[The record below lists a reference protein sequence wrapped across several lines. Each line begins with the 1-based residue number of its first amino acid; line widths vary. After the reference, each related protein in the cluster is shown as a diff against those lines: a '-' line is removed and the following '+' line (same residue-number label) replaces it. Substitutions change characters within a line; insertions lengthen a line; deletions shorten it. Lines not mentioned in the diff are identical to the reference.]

1 MRRTYCNRAVLLIGL
16 AILALGGRVQAV
28 IVYEVTSPYH
38 HIRVIDQQGLRTLS
52 FDNSMETRMSL
63 VNHLQGHFQYTE
75 FFHLPWLWQPEMT
88 NVLMIGLGGGSTQRA
103 YQYFYPQVMV
113 DTVEMD
119 PIVVEVAKEYFQ
131 VRESPTLQI
140 HVLDGRVFLRR
151 ADTHYDAIIM
161 DAYVAHRYGSFIPYH
176 LATREFF
183 QLASDKLTT
192 DGVLAYNVI
201 GTLNGPRGDILGAI
215 FKTMKT
221 VFPQVYLFP
230 ATDSLNVVVI
240 GTKSSTAS
248 TLPALQQKAAELIK
262 KGRIKLPTFRTRLAA
277 FRSAAPPASSQSPV
291 LTDDFAP
298 IDGLLNVTK

>member
-1 MRRTYCNRAVLLIGL
+1 MRRTNHYTAWLLIGFI
-16 AILALGGRVQAV
+16 ILALGRPVQAV

-63 VNHLQGHFQYTE
+63 VNPLQGHFQYTE
-75 FFHLPWLWQPEMT
+75 FFHLPWLWNPEMT

-103 YQYFYPQVMV
+103 YQYFYPKMMV

-119 PIVVEVAKEYFQ
+119 PIVVEVAKTYFQ
-131 VRESPTLQI
+131 VRESPTLRI
-140 HVLDGRVFLRR
+140 HVLDGRIFLRR

-183 QLASDKLTT
+183 QLASDKLTA

-201 GTLNGPRGDILGAI
+201 GTLNG
-215 FKTMKT
+215 
-221 VFPQVYLFP
+221 
-230 ATDSLNVVVI
+230 
-240 GTKSSTAS
+240 
-248 TLPALQQKAAELIK
+248 
-262 KGRIKLPTFRTRLAA
+262 RTRGHSRRHL
-277 FRSAAPPASSQSPV
+277 QN
-291 LTDDFAP
+291 DD
-298 IDGLLNVTK
+298 N

>member
-1 MRRTYCNRAVLLIGL
+1 MRRTGHHTALLLIGL
-16 AILALGGRVQAV
+16 AILAQGRPAQAV

-52 FDNSMETRMSL
+52 FDNSTETRMSL
-63 VNHLQGHFQYTE
+63 LNPLQGHFEYTE
-75 FFHLPWLWQPEMT
+75 FFHLPWLWHQEMT

-103 YQYFYPQVMV
+103 YQFFYPQVMV

-119 PIVVEVAKEYFQ
+119 PIVVEVAKTYFR

-151 ADTHYDAIIM
+151 ADKHYDAIIM
-161 DAYVAHRYGSFIPYH
+161 DAYVAHRYGSSIPYH

-183 QLASDKLTT
+183 QLASDKLSA

-201 GTLNGPRGDILGAI
+201 GTLNGPRGNVPGAI

-230 ATDSLNVVVI
+230 ATDSMNVVIV
-240 GTKSSTAS
+240 GTKSPTAS
-248 TLPALQQKAAELIK
+248 TLPALQQKAADLIK
-262 KGRIKLPTFRTRLAA
+262 KGRIKLPTFRARLAA
-277 FRSAAPPASSQSPV
+277 FRSVPPSTSSQSPV
-291 LTDDFAP
+291 LTDDYAP